1 MRIQQ
6 RLTRLEA
13 RRHALHLLRLRAMDD
28 NMWRGLGADDE
39 LCKLVTHALHVLT
52 FQLAQVA
59 LRAPRDLDAIGRLRQ
74 TRSRHAW
81 RLRPGARGTA

>member
-39 LCKLVTHALHVLT
+39 L
-52 FQLAQVA
+52 
-59 LRAPRDLDAIGRLRQ
+59 LRAVEATTANDLNRLFGGP
-74 TRSRHAW
+74 TNDTSSKGSAS
-81 RLRPGARGTA
+81 GASVR